1 MKRMY
6 SLLLVGAILSCSCA
20 SAFAKKAPPSNL
32 PVSQQA
38 SFIETYSPS
47 EVMIQAT
54 GMGLKDKDALF
65 DIRKCAV
72 NFVLKLGTDPVL
84 NTPAAKALFDGIAE
98 TFFAPGK
105 VDKYIS
111 WEADRVVSAVRG
123 KTMDGR
129 DGMKITKM
137 VRVNKKLLK
146 DDLTAQGIITSQAEL
161 TDAVGM
167 PTIMV
172 IPEVSKGQTPIAVL
186 EKDPLA
192 RQGAAV
198 IESFLTAKQYDV
210 VVPRAVDQLNEM
222 TKLQGEIK
230 ATEEDASY
238 ELALAL
244 GSDIYIV
251 YALTSA
257 DKRVS
262 VQVRAYETTTG
273 RLLGTETGYSA
284 ARPVPPEAL
293 VEEAINSAIENVLQR
308 ITNYWQDDM
317 KKGIQYKLVIKSLSG
332 DIDDDVK
339 DKISDLIDDDFALSK
354 ENIVSS
360 KTLDYNV
367 WAKKADY
374 NKSRKIARHIRDAM
388 KSTAKISEININ
400 KKLIILGV
408 EPL

>member
-1 MKRMY
+1 MIAG
-6 SLLLVGAILSCSCA
+6 VILACGVVTV
-20 SAFAKKAPPSNL
+20 FAKKDPPPPMSNL

-47 EVMIQAT
+47 EVTIKAT
-54 GMGLKDKDALF
+54 GMGLSDRDALF

-84 NTPAAKALFDGIAE
+84 NTPSAKAQFDGIAE
-98 TFFAPGK
+98 TFYSPGN

-111 WEADRVVSAVRG
+111 WEADRVVSAVHG
-123 KTMDGR
+123 KTLDGK

-146 DDLTAQGIITSQAEL
+146 DDLVEKGIITSQAEL

-172 IPEVSKGQTPIAVL
+172 IPEVPKGQTPIAVL
-186 EKDPLA
+186 DKDPLA
-192 RQGAAV
+192 RQAAAV

-210 VVPRAVDQLNEM
+210 VVPRAIDQLNEM

-230 ATEEDASY
+230 GTEEDASY

-251 YALTSA
+251 YNVTYA
-257 DKRVS
+257 DNKVS

-284 ARPVPPEAL
+284 SRPVAAEAL

-317 KKGIQYKLVIKSLSG
+317 KKGIQYKLIIKSLSG
-332 DIDDDVK
+332 DIDEDVK
-339 DKISDLIDDDFALSK
+339 DKLSDLIDEDFALSK
-354 ENIVSS
+354 ENIVSA
-360 KTLDYNV
+360 KTMDYNV
-367 WAKKADY
+367 WAKKADF
-374 NKSRKIARHIRDAM
+374 NKSSKIYRHLRDAM
-388 KSTAKISEININ
+388 KSTAKVTQINVN
-400 KKLIILGV
+400 KKLIILGI
-408 EPL
+408 EPM